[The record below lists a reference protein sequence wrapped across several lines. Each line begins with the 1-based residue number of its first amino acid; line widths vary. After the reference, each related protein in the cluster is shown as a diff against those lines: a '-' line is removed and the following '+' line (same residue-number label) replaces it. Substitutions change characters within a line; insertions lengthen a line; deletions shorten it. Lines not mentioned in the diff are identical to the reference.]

1 MAAVVHGELL
11 QEEEV
16 VNNPDIHFEPIVKLE
31 EVEVRTLEEDEDVE
45 FKLYVLGR
53 AGDRPR
59 AAAALGRRL

>member
-45 FKLYVLGR
+45 FKLYVLRR